1 MSETATKQERI
12 DRSRPD
18 GACLWLITAAL
29 ACLMPLSLINVVL
42 YGAHEA
48 APGTESWPKMS
59 GFELSVGLDYQQI
72 AALCTYVRS
81 SWGNRAGPV
90 APADVAKQH

>member
-1 MSETATKQERI
+1 MPRSTKAEPSKTAPPLAGSPTIRA
-12 DRSRPD
+12 PD
-18 GACLWLITAAL
+18 PAT
-29 ACLMPLSLINVVL
+29 LINVVL

-48 APGTESWPKMS
+48 APASESWPKMS
-59 GFELSVGLDYQQI
+59 GFELSVGLDDEQI

-90 APADVAKQH
+90 DASAVAKQR